1 MPKLYLYSATLAA
14 CLCMSHQFSNWQWNW
29 CLSKLSARI
38 KNFLYCILEK
48 NSTFLSSYFL
58 TTKTLC
64 TVSLVQVLIAIVT
77 FTISLDLSHYSKK
90 PSRVAVSFFQLVLQT
105 FLTCLLFNLQQQ
117 CWDASVVVL
126 QFINNIYSWSGKT
139 RKMLFYLLLSLYVG
153 QVKNVCQGKTIEL
166 VLC

>member
-14 CLCMSHQFSNWQWNW
+14 CLCMSHQFSKWQWNW
-29 CLSKLSARI
+29 RLSKLSARI
-38 KNFLYCILEK
+38 KLYCILEK

-58 TTKTLC
+58 TTKTLY
-64 TVSLVQVLIAIVT
+64 TVSLVQVPIAIVT

-126 QFINNIYSWSGKT
+126 QFIHNIYSWSGKT
-139 RKMLFYLLLSLYVG
+139 RNMLFYLLLSLYVG
-153 QVKNVCQGKTIEL
+153 QVKNVCQGKMIEL

>member
-14 CLCMSHQFSNWQWNW
+14 CLCMSHQFSIDSEIGAFQSFLPESN
-29 CLSKLSARI
+29 
-38 KNFLYCILEK
+38 NFLYCILEK